1 MPWNPETYY
10 NIDNE
15 QRKDERDKKLQ
26 KSKNLK
32 KKYPALKNAY
42 DHYQNIKQMCES
54 KEKKED

>member
-10 NIDNE
+10 KLE
-15 QRKDERDKKLQ
+15 KKERNKKLQ
-26 KSKNLK
+26 KSKNLR
-32 KKYPALKNAY
+32 KKYPALKDAY